1 MSQHSWDSDSNLDG
15 SSNLDGTQMKRS
27 AAQQILSDVV
37 DAVASDPLLCGAVA
51 SMGLAL
57 GLQLAG
63 RPKAAG
69 FVGLCAPTLL
79 LLSLYQRSVQG
90 DDVARRAERRTA
102 AGRELDEHFR
112 GGCAAPPEDVADV
125 DDYSECISR
134 PYPHKAK

>member
-1 MSQHSWDSDSNLDG
+1 MSQHFWDSDSNDP
-15 SSNLDGTQMKRS
+15 DGTQLKRS
-27 AAQQILSDVV
+27 APQRILADAV

-51 SMGLAL
+51 SLGLAL

-63 RPKAAG
+63 RTKAAG

-79 LLSLYQRSVQG
+79 MLSIYRRSLQDADG
-90 DDVARRAERRTA
+90 ARRADRRTA

-112 GGCAAPPEDVADV
+112 GGCASPPDGVGDV
-125 DDYSECISR
+125 DDYSERIAR